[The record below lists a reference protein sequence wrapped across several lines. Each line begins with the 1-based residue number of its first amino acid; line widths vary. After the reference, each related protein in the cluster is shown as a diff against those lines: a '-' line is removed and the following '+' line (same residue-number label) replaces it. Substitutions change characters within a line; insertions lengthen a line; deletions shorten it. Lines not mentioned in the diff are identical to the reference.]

1 MGRNGGTA
9 ILDEQVNFR
18 KQQISIAFS
27 NELEQFILVCC
38 VFAEQQRD
46 AEHENRVCHFY
57 VEPEIVDNQRTEEGG
72 DVAFVK
78 EILGFSDAFRVLFLC
93 EVPLLNVL
101 LENGTLSL
109 DEIC

>member
-1 MGRNGGTA
+1 
-9 ILDEQVNFR
+9 
-18 KQQISIAFS
+18 
-27 NELEQFILVCC
+27 
-38 VFAEQQRD
+38 
-46 AEHENRVCHFY
+46 
-57 VEPEIVDNQRTEEGG
+57 VDNQRTEEGG